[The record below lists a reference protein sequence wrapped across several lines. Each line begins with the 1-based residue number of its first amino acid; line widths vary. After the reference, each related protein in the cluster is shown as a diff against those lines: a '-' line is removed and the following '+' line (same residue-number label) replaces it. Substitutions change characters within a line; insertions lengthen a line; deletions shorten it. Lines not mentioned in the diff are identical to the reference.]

1 MKDHPPPKIQRGSP
15 QYRSKEQHRRAN
27 MLNNFMNTQSC
38 TYQSSHYLRYHI
50 SFYIQT
56 LPQLYKRH
64 SHRRIQ
70 VSARERSSSRYSKI
84 EETADEKA
92 MSGIGQFVL
101 NGVKIL
107 PNTNAI
113 GKYKNSKHLKED
125 NSHSLTSHKLRQCQH
140 FPPDSRL
147 LSVRYI
153 NHFYY

>member
-1 MKDHPPPKIQRGSP
+1 M
-15 QYRSKEQHRRAN
+15 
-27 MLNNFMNTQSC
+27 
-38 TYQSSHYLRYHI
+38 
-50 SFYIQT
+50 
-56 LPQLYKRH
+56 
-64 SHRRIQ
+64 
-70 VSARERSSSRYSKI
+70 SARERSSSRYSKI

-125 NSHSLTSHKLRQCQH
+125 NSHSLTSHELRQCQH

-147 LSVRYI
+147 LSI
-153 NHFYY
+153 